1 MHRLRHSLH
10 SKPPPGLLALK
21 AADVVVLK
29 RIAAEGT
36 RERKLRLA
44 CLGLMAAVVWVM
56 TGLWLPVLWL
66 PIYFG
71 LLEVNVRL
79 TLALSDRVDGWRLA
93 GLAAMLMADSL
104 VYLAMATYLAAQPG
118 MMFRVLAL
126 FMLAGYMLNAT
137 TEHCEAPLL
146 AAVDIAAVGLAMAA
160 LPFVAAPGLDGARL
174 VVVAAGAAMLWV
186 YFTLSVISTMRA
198 RRRLRA
204 SLAAL
209 TEAKVVETIGRLT
222 GGLAR
227 DFGGRVATTLG
238 FLDSA
243 VAARDD
249 ETRVELLRQAH
260 REATSCAALTGQL
273 VAFAGH
279 AQLRP
284 VALDIV
290 AFLHEVRPRLRRL
303 VPPSVAIEVQPGST
317 ARMVL
322 LDRRQLE
329 TVLAELVE
337 NARDAMDTS
346 GTIRLVTADLDL
358 AEPTERIGRAPLP
371 PGRFLK
377 LSVIDTGSGIPE
389 PLLGQVQEPF
399 FTTKSGR
406 SAHGLGLSMA
416 KGFAEQSGGAMTI
429 GSRPGV
435 GTEISMLF
443 PVHVHSRF

>member
-1 MHRLRHSLH
+1 M
-10 SKPPPGLLALK
+10 
-21 AADVVVLK
+21 VLK

-36 RERKLRLA
+36 RERQLRLA

-56 TGLWLPVLWL
+56 TGMWLPVLWL

-71 LLEVNVRL
+71 LLELNARL
-79 TLALSDRVDGWRLA
+79 TFALPDRVDGWRLV
-93 GLAAMLMADSL
+93 GLAALLLADSL
-104 VYLAMATYLAAQPG
+104 IYLALATYLVAQPG
-118 MMFRVLAL
+118 LMFRVLAL

-160 LPFVAAPGLDGARL
+160 LPFVASSALDGARL
-174 VVVAAGAAMLWV
+174 VVVAAGAAILWL

-198 RRRLRA
+198 RRRLRS

-227 DFGGRVATTLG
+227 DFGNSVTTTLG
-238 FLDSA
+238 LLDEA
-243 VAARDD
+243 LAARDD
-249 ETRVELLRQAH
+249 ETRLALLHQAH
-260 REATSCAALTGQL
+260 REAASCAALTGQL
-273 VAFAGH
+273 VAFAGR

-284 VALDIV
+284 VALDII

-303 VPPSVAIEVQPGST
+303 VPPSVSIEVHPGST
-317 ARMVL
+317 ARMVH

-337 NARDAMDTS
+337 NSRDAMGAS
-346 GTIRLVTADLDL
+346 GQVRLVTADLDL
-358 AEPTERIGRAPLP
+358 AEPVQRVGRAPLP
-371 PGRFLK
+371 AGRYLK
-377 LSVIDTGSGIPE
+377 LCVIDTGVGIAE

-406 SAHGLGLSMA
+406 SANGLGLSMA
-416 KGFAEQSGGAMTI
+416 KGFAEQSGGAMSI
-429 GSRPGV
+429 VSQPGI
-435 GTEISMLF
+435 GTEIALLF